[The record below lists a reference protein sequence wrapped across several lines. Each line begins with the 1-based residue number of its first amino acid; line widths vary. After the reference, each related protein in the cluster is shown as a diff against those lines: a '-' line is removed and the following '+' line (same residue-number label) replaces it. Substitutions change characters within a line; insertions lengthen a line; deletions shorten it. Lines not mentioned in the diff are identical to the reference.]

1 MERDVRH
8 DLNNFLSA
16 IVTYAELLMQ
26 GLNPESPE
34 YKFSKA
40 ILESGMMAIDRIN
53 DPVSGHDRERPQAG
67 NNEARSRKHLLVVD
81 DQPDIL
87 ATMQAVLEQ
96 GGYAVRTCG
105 SADALQTIL
114 RAGANYDLVILDE
127 SMPDVHGHEI
137 AAGLDRDY
145 PGLPILIVTGHKKDD
160 ILSVTENIPCVR
172 GIVEKTAMIAQLVG
186 AVDKIVL

>member
-1 MERDVRH
+1 MERELRH

-26 GLNPESPE
+26 DLNPESPE

-40 ILESGMMAIDRIN
+40 ILESCLQAMDRIN
-53 DPVSGHDRERPQAG
+53 DHVSGHDREGPQAG
-67 NNEARSRKHLLVVD
+67 NNGARSRKHLLVVD

-87 ATMQAVLEQ
+87 ATMQVILEQ
-96 GGYAVRTCG
+96 GGYAVKTCG
-105 SADALQTIL
+105 NADALQAIL
-114 RAGANYDLVILDE
+114 RAGADYDLVVLDE
-127 SMPDVHGHEI
+127 SMPDIRGHEI

-145 PGLPILIVTGHKKDD
+145 PGLPVLIVTGYKKDD